1 VTFAKP
7 EQADGW
13 IVEGVSPATASL
25 PPAPATPQRHGQ
37 STRRLAWGVLAYVL
51 CVASVAV
58 LIPFQ
63 LRFPAAIR
71 LNYQVLPVD
80 VAQNLV
86 LLFPAGFLYRL
97 TRRTDTDPRCLHALA
112 LGVGVSFLLEAAQ
125 ILVAGRNP
133 SPVDVVVNG
142 GGAWLGAYVQRR
154 MGRRLASTAPWA
166 LGLEL
171 PLLAVLFMLVPLLL
185 VNSLVQIHP
194 QRWWVTLPLAPFAAL
209 IAGSLFRHR
218 LAQLSQL
225 SALRYSLIV
234 GAGFAL
240 GVLPGLLMAPWWGTL
255 CAGTSGALTWLL
267 IRAGADAHDRRFE
280 ADTVRRALPC
290 FGIYLAALSTFPW
303 NHLPFVQGLDLS
315 KEWTTRYL
323 VLTHVEGLTA
333 LTLLGYMLSE
343 LQARATVSD
352 AQSVMRAALYATPVC
367 LLFELA
373 RSSDL
378 ALGARGGSALLLVL
392 AAAAGAAIHRG
403 QLHVAR
409 ELRRSAESAQAA
421 SAPKTE

>member
-1 VTFAKP
+1 
-7 EQADGW
+7 
-13 IVEGVSPATASL
+13 L
-25 PPAPATPQRHGQ
+25 
-37 STRRLAWGVLAYVL
+37 
-51 CVASVAV
+51 
-58 LIPFQ
+58 
-63 LRFPAAIR
+63 
-71 LNYQVLPVD
+71 
-80 VAQNLV
+80 
-86 LLFPAGFLYRL
+86 
-97 TRRTDTDPRCLHALA
+97 
-112 LGVGVSFLLEAAQ
+112 LLEAAQ

-142 GGAWLGAYVQRR
+142 CGAWLGASVQQR

-209 IAGSLFRHR
+209 IASSLFRHR

-225 SALRYSLIV
+225 STLRYSLIV
-234 GAGFAL
+234 GLGFAL
-240 GVLPGLLMAPWWGTL
+240 GVLPGLLMAPWWGIL
-255 CAGTSGALTWLL
+255 CAGASAALSWLL
-267 IRAGADAHDRRFE
+267 IGSGADFSGSDRRFE
-280 ADTVRRALPC
+280 ANTVRGALPC
-290 FGIYLAALSTFPW
+290 FGVYLATLSTFPW
-303 NHLPFVQGLDLS
+303 NHLPFLHGLDLS

-333 LTLLGYMLSE
+333 FTLLGYMLSE
-343 LQARATVSD
+343 LQARASVSD
-352 AQSVMRAALYATPVC
+352 TRSVMRASLYATPVC
-367 LLFELA
+367 ALFELA

-409 ELRRSAESAQAA
+409 ELRRSAESALAA
-421 SAPKTE
+421 SSAA